1 MSETIATPTTDA
13 TGAAPGGT
21 GAADCKAR
29 RMFVYSGNYVSD
41 GERTF
46 QAASPNLAAWLC
58 DVLNKRKENDH
69 DRIAELEGMLST
81 CEDAINSLDE
91 DALGYANDG
100 DHEWPN
106 RDELLSNIERVLSNA

>member
-1 MSETIATPTTDA
+1 M
-13 TGAAPGGT
+13 
-21 GAADCKAR
+21 KA
-29 RMFVYSGNYVSD
+29 
-41 GERTF
+41 
-46 QAASPNLAAWLC
+46 
-58 DVLNKRKENDH
+58 KRPFGVRVKGKDLL

-106 RDELLSNIERVLSNA
+106 RDELLSNIERVLSNARPDAPGEKGST